1 LRHDEDVMAVYAEP
15 KFLLAGDCAVTV
27 ELADEISPE
36 INTKIRALGV
46 ALDRERV
53 PGIVDLVPTYRSLL
67 VYYDPMQLRL
77 PELKDRILNLAH
89 VEEAALPAPRVLH
102 IPTRYGGDHGPDMD
116 FVSRHTGL
124 SADEVAA
131 IHAST
136 DYLVYMMGFNTGF
149 PYLGGMS
156 AQIAAPRL
164 ETPRTVVPAGSV
176 AIAQQ
181 QTGIYPVESPGGW
194 RLIGRSPVRLFDP
207 RREPPVAV
215 EAGDY
220 LRFVPIDDAQYR
232 DIEAQVTSGTYH
244 FVVTEKRM

>member
-1 LRHDEDVMAVYAEP
+1 MAVYAQP
-15 KFLLAGDCAVTV
+15 RFLLAGDRAVTV
-27 ELADEISPE
+27 ELADEINPD
-36 INTKIRALGV
+36 INTKIRALSV

-67 VYYDPMQLRL
+67 VYYDPLQVDVARL
-77 PELKDRILNLAH
+77 QDRILSLSD
-89 VEEAALPAPRVLH
+89 VEQAALPRPRVLH
-102 IPTRYGGDHGPDMD
+102 IPTHYGGEHGPDME
-116 FVSRHTGL
+116 FVARHTGL
-124 SADEVAA
+124 APEEVAA
-131 IHAST
+131 IHSGT

-156 AQIAAPRL
+156 PEIAVPRL
-164 ETPRTVVPAGSV
+164 ETPRLAVPAGSV

-194 RLIGRSPVRLFDP
+194 RLIGRSPVRLFDA

-220 LRFVPIDDAQYR
+220 LRFDPIDEARYR
-232 DIEAQVTSGTYH
+232 EIERQVRDGLYE
-244 FVVTEKRM
+244 FLVTEKGE

>member
-1 LRHDEDVMAVYAEP
+1 MAAYP
-15 KFLLAGDCAVTV
+15 QPRFLLAGDRAVTV
-27 ELADEISPE
+27 ELANEISPE
-36 INTKIRALGV
+36 INTRIRALGV
-46 ALDRERV
+46 ALGRERV

-77 PELKDRILNLAH
+77 EELKERILSLSP
-89 VEEAALPAPRVLH
+89 VEEMVLPSPRVLH
-102 IPTRYGGDHGPDMD
+102 IPTRYGGEHGPDME
-116 FVSRHTGL
+116 FVSKHTGL
-124 SADEVAA
+124 SSGEVAS

-149 PYLGGMS
+149 PYLGGLS
-156 AQIAAPRL
+156 AKIAAPRL

-232 DIEAQVTSGTYH
+232 EIEAQVTAGAYR
-244 FVVTEKRM
+244 FVVTEKGV

>member
-1 LRHDEDVMAVYAEP
+1 MAVYDQP
-15 KFLLAGDCAVTV
+15 RFLLAGDRAVTV

-36 INTKIRALGV
+36 INRKIRALGV

-53 PGIVDLVPTYRSLL
+53 RGIVDLVPTYRSLL
-67 VYYDPMQLRL
+67 VYYDPMRLGL
-77 PELKDRILNLAH
+77 PELKDRILNLSH
-89 VEEAALPAPRVLH
+89 FEEAVLPPPRVLH
-102 IPTRYGGDHGPDMD
+102 IPTRYGGEHGPDME

-124 SADEVAA
+124 SPDEVAA
-131 IHAST
+131 IHAGT

-156 AQIAAPRL
+156 AKIAAPRL

-220 LRFVPIDDAQYR
+220 LRFVAIDEAQYR
-232 DIEAQVTSGTYH
+232 EIEGQVTAGTYR
-244 FVVTEKRM
+244 FVVTEKEG

>member
-1 LRHDEDVMAVYAEP
+1 MAVYAQP
-15 KFLLAGDCAVTV
+15 RFLLAGDRAVTV
-27 ELADEISPE
+27 ELADEINPD

-67 VYYDPMQLRL
+67 VYYEPMQVDVAQLQ
-77 PELKDRILNLAH
+77 DRILSLSD
-89 VEEAALPAPRVLH
+89 VEQAALPRPRVLH
-102 IPTRYGGDHGPDMD
+102 IPTHYGGEHGPDME
-116 FVSRHTGL
+116 FVARHTGL
-124 SADEVAA
+124 APEEVAA
-131 IHAST
+131 IHSGT

-156 AQIAAPRL
+156 PEIAVPRL
-164 ETPRTVVPAGSV
+164 ETPRLAVPAGSV

-194 RLIGRSPVRLFDP
+194 RLIGRSPVRLFDA

-220 LRFVPIDDAQYR
+220 LRFDPIDEARYR
-232 DIEAQVTSGTYH
+232 EIERQVRDGLYE
-244 FVVTEKRM
+244 FLVTEKGE